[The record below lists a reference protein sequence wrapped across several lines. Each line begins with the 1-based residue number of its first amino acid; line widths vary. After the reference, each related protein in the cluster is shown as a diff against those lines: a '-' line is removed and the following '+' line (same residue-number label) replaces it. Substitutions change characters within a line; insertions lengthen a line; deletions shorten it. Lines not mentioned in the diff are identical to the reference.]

1 MLVLGR
7 ATGEKIIIGNIT
19 IMVVEARDG
28 RAQIGIDAPRE
39 VKIWREEVLNAK
51 RRDGEHV
58 E

>member
-7 ATGEKIIIGNIT
+7 ATGEKIIVGNIT
-19 IMVVEARDG
+19 IMVVESRDG
-28 RAQIGIDAPRE
+28 RAQIGIDAPRD

-58 E
+58 